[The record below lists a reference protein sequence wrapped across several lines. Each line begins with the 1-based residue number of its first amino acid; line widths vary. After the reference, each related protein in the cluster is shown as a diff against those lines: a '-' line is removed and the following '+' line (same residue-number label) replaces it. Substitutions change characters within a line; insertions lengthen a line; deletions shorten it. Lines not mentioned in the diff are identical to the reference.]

1 MMKYSEKNIDFI
13 RNSLADEESIRLFD
27 NRVDYYKTRNIIA
40 LMKNV
45 QVSFDYTQCEYK
57 D

>member
-1 MMKYSEKNIDFI
+1 MKYSEKNIDFI

-45 QVSFDYTQCEYK
+45 QVSFDY
-57 D
+57 